1 MSVACH
7 DTKAHLVVVF
17 VYACQSVGYHS
28 SSCCFCM
35 QTTPSRIVLVASLAH
50 KFGGLS
56 LTDLNWQKRKY
67 SAWKAYGASKT
78 QNVLHALHLSHM

>member
-1 MSVACH
+1 
-7 DTKAHLVVVF
+7 
-17 VYACQSVGYHS
+17 
-28 SSCCFCM
+28 M